1 MHAIHMGEDVLSVFE
16 HAIKALS
23 YKDDLMDSRYVVSE
37 YPLFPFCSSS
47 GSVKFQPKSRFS
59 SIIMIH

>member
-47 GSVKFQPKSRFS
+47 GSCLGVRS
-59 SIIMIH
+59 

>member
-1 MHAIHMGEDVLSVFE
+1 V
-16 HAIKALS
+16 
-23 YKDDLMDSRYVVSE
+23 DSRYVVSE